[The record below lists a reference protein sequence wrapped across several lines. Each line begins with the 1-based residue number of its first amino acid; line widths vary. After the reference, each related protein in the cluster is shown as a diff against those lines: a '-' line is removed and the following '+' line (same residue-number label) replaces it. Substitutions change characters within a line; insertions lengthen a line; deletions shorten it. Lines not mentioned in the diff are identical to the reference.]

1 LADPS
6 AASCA
11 RRRFPTAA
19 LLQHEEGVA
28 MTPDTDLDEV
38 VRSDG
43 PGPRDFWIGVIGL
56 GGIAL
61 IAIVIEIIS

>member
-1 LADPS
+1 
-6 AASCA
+6 
-11 RRRFPTAA
+11 
-19 LLQHEEGVA
+19 
-28 MTPDTDLDEV
+28 MTPDTDPDEV